1 MSPPASASGGGTIF
15 GFDATTVTLMAFNF
29 VSAVGIV
36 FANKY
41 VFHVYSYNF
50 ACFVTALHF
59 VVTALGGRICL
70 FFGLYEVKKL
80 NHMDVLPITASFCC
94 FVVFN
99 NLSLQHNSVGFYQ
112 LMKVLTTPVVVV
124 LQRAFYDIRVEQ
136 NLTACLG
143 IICSG
148 VVLATVSD
156 ISVNAAGTFWAV
168 MGLVATAFYQ
178 LLVAQRQRSLKVNA
192 LQLLHYQAP
201 QAAAVVII
209 MTPFLDNMTDLAVY
223 EYTPGAVAAIAFACF
238 LAFCVNLSTFLV
250 IGHTNP
256 VTYQVLGHFKLVIIL
271 ISGVVLFGE
280 DSNVVR
286 LTGMAMA
293 FCGILGYTEI
303 KSKKAKAAQG
313 REVAAVKANV
323 VKGVEVE
330 VVQGGKGGP

>member
-1 MSPPASASGGGTIF
+1 MSAPAATIF
-15 GFDATTVTLMAFNF
+15 GFDPTTVALMSFNF

-41 VFHVYSYNF
+41 VFHVYEYNF

-70 FFGLYEVKKL
+70 MFGLYKVKEL
-80 NHMDVLPITASFCC
+80 NHWDVLPITASFCC

-99 NLSLQHNSVGFYQ
+99 NLSLQYNSVGFYQ

-124 LQRAFYDIRVEQ
+124 LQRTFYDVHVEQ
-136 NLTACLG
+136 NLLMCLG
-143 IICSG
+143 VICIG
-148 VVLATVSD
+148 VALATVSD

-178 LLVAQRQRSLKVNA
+178 LLVSERQRKLKVNA

-201 QAAAVVII
+201 QAAAVVIV
-209 MTPFLDNMTDLAVY
+209 MTPFLDNVVALRAY
-223 EYTPGAVAAIAFACF
+223 EYSPGAVVAIGFACA

-271 ISGVVLFGE
+271 VSGVLLFGE

-286 LTGMAMA
+286 LVGMACA
-293 FCGILGYTEI
+293 FCGILAYTEI
-303 KSKKAKAAQG
+303 KQRGAKKPPAAAQP
-313 REVAAVKANV
+313 RSE
-323 VKGVEVE
+323 E
-330 VVQGGKGGP
+330 VVQGDGK